1 MHFFHETRV
10 WHYEA
15 ASRKLSDLF
24 ETFLE
29 AELNT
34 LRFKDVKFAYP
45 FRPDVQVPLV
55 HALICMWG
63 SYNRNHNHR
72 LVVQHFGKSVTI
84 HVLMSR

>member
-1 MHFFHETRV
+1 MHFFQETGV

-15 ASRKLSDLF
+15 ASRKLSDLL

-29 AELNT
+29 ELNT

-55 HALICMWG
+55 HALVCMCG
-63 SYNRNHNHR
+63 SYNRNHKNR

-84 HVLMSR
+84 HVIMSR